1 MRNMLI
7 LIFILISV
15 FCLGQIPTDWQVDGL
30 KGKVKNME
38 IVMNGVGESAC
49 FEEVNVYNEEGYYLS
64 KKMSVL
70 DEKAPDVAMFLNMME
85 NYEPYK
91 GNKRITIS
99 FLGDKVEIAKG
110 TEEWQSDSI
119 RVNISKGISWGESS
133 EEKEVLI
140 NITTETFNGKG
151 LLVKSLY
158 EDEFSSSTDLPGK
171 RLETVN
177 TFNTEG
183 YLTSLRVNDLNKNT
197 STELKVVNVELDIKG
212 NVTVQEHYEDDVLV
226 LNKTFTYEYYD

>member
-1 MRNMLI
+1 MLI
-7 LIFILISV
+7 LAFILISV
-15 FCLGQIPTDWQVDGL
+15 SCLGQIPTDWQVDGV

-38 IVMNGVGESAC
+38 IVMNGVGESAY
-49 FEEVNVYNEEGYYLS
+49 FKEVNVYNEEGYYLS
-64 KKMSVL
+64 KKMSVS
-70 DEKAPDVAMFLNMME
+70 DDKAPDVTMFLNMME

-91 GNKRITIS
+91 GNKRSTTS

-110 TEEWQSDSI
+110 TEEWQSDSV
-119 RVNISKGISWGESS
+119 RLNISNGISWGESS

-140 NITTETFNGKG
+140 NITTETFNEKG

-158 EDEFSSSTDLPGK
+158 EDEFRSSTDLPGK

-183 YLTSLRVNDLNKNT
+183 YLISFRVNDLNKNT

-212 NVTVQEHYEDDVLV
+212 NVIVQKHYEDDVLV